1 MRRRTL
7 STSEIGGLYEITA
20 AETAQLNALCKKFRI
35 DVLTV
40 LHEKQT
46 GHPGGSLSVC
56 EILTT
61 LYFKEMN
68 VRPDEPQWA
77 ERDRLVL
84 SKGPRRADALSRAGG
99 KRLFPVEEMHTLRDF
114 ETRLQGHPCARE
126 TPGVDASTGPLGMG
140 LSAAVGMA
148 VGLRMN
154 GSDARVYAILG
165 DGEIE
170 EGTIWEACMSA
181 NKFKVDNLWRR
192 PRLERRAARRHE
204 RRNYAARR
212 CERKVPRVRL
222 EHDRN

>member
-1 MRRRTL
+1 MKL
-7 STSEIGGLYEITA
+7 TA

-84 SKGPRRADALSRAGG
+84 SKGHAAPMLYRVLAEKGF
-99 KRLFPVEEMHTLRDF
+99 FPVEEMHTLRDF
-114 ETRLQGHPCARE
+114 ETRTAGASLRARDPGRRRLHGSSGHRSFCRGRHGSRSAHEEKRRE
-126 TPGVDASTGPLGMG
+126 S
-140 LSAAVGMA
+140 
-148 VGLRMN
+148 LRH
-154 GSDARVYAILG
+154 
-165 DGEIE
+165 
-170 EGTIWEACMSA
+170 
-181 NKFKVDNLWRR
+181 
-192 PRLERRAARRHE
+192 PR
-204 RRNYAARR
+204 
-212 CERKVPRVRL
+212 
-222 EHDRN
+222 